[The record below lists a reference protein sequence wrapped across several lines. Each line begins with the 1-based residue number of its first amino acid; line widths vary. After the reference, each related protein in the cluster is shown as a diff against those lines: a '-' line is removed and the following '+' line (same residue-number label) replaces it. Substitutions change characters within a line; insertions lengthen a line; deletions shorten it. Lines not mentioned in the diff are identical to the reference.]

1 MNKVITILV
10 TAMSLLGFVQLFDLV
25 QEQPQYGIPLLTVL
39 VAIWLSAALIGYKEK
54 R

>member
-10 TAMSLLGFVQLFDLV
+10 TAMSLLGFVQLVDLV
-25 QEQPQYGIPLLTVL
+25 AEQPQFGIPLTTVL
-39 VAIWLSAALIGYKEK
+39 VAIWLYAALLGYKEK